1 MEKKFI
7 TIQKSFFKADE
18 LVVLNTSKSAVE
30 KSDLVLATKHHNGG
44 SKKEN
49 PLLSIEPGMVLWTW
63 VVFFMLL
70 ALLAKFA
77 WRPILKTLKEREE
90 KIVESLKNAD
100 RLKKE
105 SEKITEKNQL
115 LLKKAKKE
123 AEEIINNSKKNA
135 QKLANEVK
143 EKTKM
148 QVDQMIKEAKISIK
162 AEKNE
167 MKNYI
172 KSESVQLGLKVA
184 SKLLGEKIDQ
194 DADVKL
200 AEKYLEKINP
210 F

>member
-1 MEKKFI
+1 MEEKFI

-30 KSDLVLATKHHNGG
+30 KQGLASTTHDRAHL
-44 SKKEN
+44 SKKED
-49 PLLSIEPGMVLWTW
+49 PLLSIEPGMVIWTW

-70 ALLAKFA
+70 ALLTKFA
-77 WRPILKTLKEREE
+77 WKPILKSLKEREE
-90 KIVESLKNAD
+90 KIDRSLKDAD

-105 SEKITEKNQL
+105 SEKITEKNQI
-115 LLKKAKKE
+115 LLKEAKKE
-123 AEEIINNSKKNA
+123 AEEIINKSKKNA
-135 QKLANEVK
+135 EKIANEIK
-143 EKTKM
+143 EKAKI
-148 QVDQMIKEAKISIK
+148 QVDQMIKEAKFSIK

-167 MKNYI
+167 VKNYI

-194 DADVKL
+194 NADAKL
-200 AEKYLEKINP
+200 AEKYLEEINH